1 MKKKVLCLS
10 FLSAAAFSAAS
21 LYSENKYFNYNA
33 SANLFSSDGA
43 WSLNEDLSAGG
54 ETTAPTAD
62 DTAIFYKAKPS
73 SWTSIYVSRQDTAV
87 GNIIASGGG
96 NIAYNNQVL
105 SYGTLNFTVDGKIM
119 VQFCDTYGAMG
130 FGTSFGA
137 DREGSVDI
145 VITAGGIEVGKDT
158 YDGRTYDSYESA
170 TLNFDFSDSH
180 VASSLVHVLGDVQ
193 IGGCAVTLSGDSSLL
208 RLGVDKMQVDGVVR
222 FERTA
227 GGYSNI
233 YFDKSSTLE
242 VGGLAASDMSGSFT
256 ISNSSG
262 SAYNSTI
269 VLKNAAGTDY
279 QYIGLLADDGSSRPD
294 ISAINAALNVTM
306 EGAGTQRVF
315 SAIQSNTGIQAR
327 QSGTYTVK
335 SGRLFMDNSRLASD
349 YRQAKLSLEGGMFG
363 AWHYDSGQAGNAYFR
378 SAEFHGGGLAY
389 ENFATHL
396 SIETQVSDKIIISE
410 TFAKAAGSGRIAVDF
425 SDKDGNAFNLGDYVI
440 AENAAS
446 IDNWV
451 EILTA
456 GDLSG
461 FDLGS
466 EMSENIYDA
475 TGDFY
480 AIGLENGVAVFR
492 WVGSG
497 SGYSL
502 EVGFAQVPEPAAAAA
517 IACALAVVMAAYR
530 RRK

>member
-1 MKKKVLCLS
+1 MRHL
-10 FLSAAAFSAAS
+10 
-21 LYSENKYFNYNA
+21 
-33 SANLFSSDGA
+33 
-43 WSLNEDLSAGG
+43 
-54 ETTAPTAD
+54 
-62 DTAIFYKAKPS
+62 
-73 SWTSIYVSRQDTAV
+73 RRH
-87 GNIIASGGG
+87 
-96 NIAYNNQVL
+96 
-105 SYGTLNFTVDGKIM
+105 
-119 VQFCDTYGAMG
+119 G
-130 FGTSFGA
+130 FGTSFNA
-137 DREGSVDI
+137 EREGSVDI
-145 VITAGGIEVGKDT
+145 AITAGGIEVGKDT

-193 IGGCAVTLSGDSSLL
+193 IGGCANTQSGNSSLL
-208 RLGVDKMQVDGVVR
+208 RLGADKMQVDGIVR

-242 VGGLAASDMSGSFT
+242 IGGLVASDMSGSFT

-279 QYIGLLADDGSSRPD
+279 QYIGLLADDGSNRPD
-294 ISAINAALNVTM
+294 ISAINASLNVTM
-306 EGAGTQRVF
+306 EGAGTQRIF
-315 SAIQSNTGIQAR
+315 SAIQSNTGINAR
-327 QSGTYTVK
+327 QSGTYAVK
-335 SGRLFMDNSRLASD
+335 SGRLFMDNSRLTPE

-363 AWHYDSGQAGNAYFR
+363 AWHYDSGQAGNAYFQ
-378 SAEFHGGGLAY
+378 SAEFQGGGLAY
-389 ENFATHL
+389 ENFATLL
-396 SIETQVSDKIIISE
+396 SIETQASDKIIISGM
-410 TFAKAAGSGRIAVDF
+410 FSKAEGSGRIAVDF
-425 SDKDGNAFNLGDYVI
+425 SDRNGNAFNLGDYVI
-440 AENAAS
+440 TENADS

-456 GDLSG
+456 GDLVG

-475 TGDFY
+475 TSDFY

-492 WVGSG
+492 WVGSDN
-497 SGYSL
+497 GYSL
-502 EVGFAQVPEPAAAAA
+502 QVGFAQVPEPAVAAAA
-517 IACALAVVMAAYR
+517 IGALALALAARR